1 VAGYVVGVDNLA
13 YLVQNRSS
21 IKQKEVEMK
30 KVLLAVNAEEYDHLC
45 IAMDAHLDYL
55 RGADSA
61 KASGDLS
68 QMIKCAENFYE
79 KCKELYWGRGK
90 YKHMQKYNVSIT
102 QYHRIDGIEAESL
115 EEAQR
120 IASEDHD
127 WADHLQDVTI
137 DVEEVEA

>member
-137 DVEEVEA
+137 DVEEVTA

>member
-1 VAGYVVGVDNLA
+1 
-13 YLVQNRSS
+13 
-21 IKQKEVEMK
+21 MK

-79 KCKELYWGRGK
+79 KAKKIYVKRKK